1 MPDVD
6 VLPPFEAYRGKES
19 YIFVSYAHKDGK
31 GECDKAL
38 PTWGELEVVSHEGR
52 R

>member
-1 MPDVD
+1 VGAHHRAD
-6 VLPPFEAYRGKES
+6 
-19 YIFVSYAHKDGK
+19 AHKDGK

-38 PTWGELEVVSHEGR
+38 PTWGELEVVSHGAR